1 LSTFLFCFG
10 GLALLAS
17 WRLNALLTIHDLRFT
32 IHSTMGLL
40 ESIRKWID
48 GEQTEDLLE
57 VADEHAKPRRVWEE
71 FLVKIAREVEA
82 VMQREMFTP
91 PGGLT
96 YIPRE
101 YVVYLSAEDDK
112 DWQGDKRRGLEQGLF
127 HVLSERARELSGATQ
142 LAAKSFAVELRV
154 DGTLEKGQF
163 RVQAVWDE
171 TETGHTQ
178 VNARVGASKSGSSSA
193 AGSAVDFSDT
203 IRERADGSQGD
214 TESGEESEK
223 GEQTV
228 VRPRIK
234 TLYSVEIWKDG
245 VRESV
250 EPITKS
256 EITIGRGS
264 RSITVDLPLKGDP
277 EISRVHATLT
287 RDDNGR
293 YWLISKGRNPTL
305 VAGRELPR
313 EERTEVLPDQKIAIC
328 NFIIRIQPR

>member
-1 LSTFLFCFG
+1 
-10 GLALLAS
+10 
-17 WRLNALLTIHDLRFT
+17 
-32 IHSTMGLL
+32 MGLL

-48 GEQTEDLLE
+48 GAQSEDLVE
-57 VADEHAKPRRVWEE
+57 AADEHSKPRRIWEE

-127 HVLSERARELSGATQ
+127 HVLSERARELSGSNQ

-171 TETGHTQ
+171 TESGHTQ
-178 VNARVGASKSGSSSA
+178 VNARVGASQPESQPGSQ
-193 AGSAVDFSDT
+193 AVNFNDT
-203 IRERADGSQGD
+203 IRERADGSRGD
-214 TESGEESEK
+214 TEEGDDGEPSGTGEL

-250 EPITKS
+250 VPITKP

-277 EISRVHATLT
+277 EISRVHALLT
-287 RDDNGR
+287 RENDGR

-313 EERTEVLPDQKIAIC
+313 EERTEVQPDQKIAIC
-328 NFIIRIQPR
+328 NFVLRIQPR